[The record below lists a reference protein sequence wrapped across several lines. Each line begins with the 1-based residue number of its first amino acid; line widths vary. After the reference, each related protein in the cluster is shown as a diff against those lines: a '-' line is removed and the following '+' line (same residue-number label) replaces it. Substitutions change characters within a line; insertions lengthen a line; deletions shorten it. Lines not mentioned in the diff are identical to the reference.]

1 MKHENCSL
9 KLGIRLTMQKKLQ
22 NVFLLIPVPFIV
34 LKKEC
39 AKLVLSRQGL
49 LCVGVNRF

>member
-1 MKHENCSL
+1 MLHNETRKL
-9 KLGIRLTMQKKLQ
+9 LGIRLTMQKKLQ